1 MNERGG
7 NDNDSVTAITPR
19 NSSPASHSSQN
30 SLRALLANSTSAS
43 LAAESQEVVGAVLEV
58 LSVSLLL
65 LCTRTLHEAKPV
77 CDMLQVLGILAQAD
91 SMGMLP
97 MFDETVWRTLL
108 VACASTGGDVM
119 RKVACVIFD
128 SLTACGI
135 TPDALTYGSY
145 TRALAATKYVHEIS
159 PHGQQIDQFLFL
171 EEIGLAWFQK
181 RSAVIEQVQAD
192 ISIPEPRNHPSKSSG
207 MLSTMFSR
215 KKRTTVNFSRR
226 RASSRIGVGL
236 ETTGASDAAVIT
248 AAQLGLIRPE
258 AVYALLCPPG
268 VFVSATPRYAKS
280 FQPADDIDELS
291 LELSSRVNK
300 LMLDYKS
307 NPPPTWQN
315 NRALSCQG
323 KSSNSPNKP
332 NQSQCVDNRIEEEDA
347 ESVSACDLGL
357 DVNSEALKD
366 LIGPGAS
373 TVSNDSIEAKSS
385 IRDDE
390 SRSSAYMSSA
400 LVAAVSGSSSA
411 ASAVKHYGNILI
423 GGSTAP
429 RRSTGTAPVPVEVLQ
444 NIVKLQSPVP
454 DNLIISD
461 TLGSTPAQSPKFGSA
476 SLSRMSSMTRSVFQN
491 PFQTKEKDKMKDMV
505 ENMFFPLTGTNST
518 NIPQTFSAI
527 CSPQLA
533 PEVPFSNIV
542 NPYADVDEEEETME
556 KKASAVSNRFSDD
569 EADDSDDD
577 LLSRRSSSASIRIK
591 ESNKE
596 KNSRKANSF
605 PQDEKKAAT
614 ESCHSE
620 SSLEGI
626 SRTGSCSLSR
636 TGSCSPSSAMMAAEH
651 SEVFTDV
658 PSNTNSPAR
667 IDADEKDESG
677 VFHSV
682 GPSNPIK
689 SSVKIE
695 PDFEFMRTV
704 TSSTPV
710 VSLDELLFCPADTV
724 SLIGTPYAT
733 ESENLNGTSHVA
745 VVQNN
750 LSLEPVD
757 GAREVEREREME
769 IERERERDR
778 EKGAVSPMSDDRCST
793 PEQASALVDSE
804 SPLEHIQQLQH
815 ESPEIVTPN
824 TQLTPSTVITS
835 KPSTPP
841 TVKRLNVLAMQTD
854 VLSSFSSA
862 FVREGCAVGIHCA
875 TPCPLCAHTLLDE
888 EVRHETNWER
898 IFPNT

>member
-1 MNERGG
+1 MP
-7 NDNDSVTAITPR
+7 PR

-30 SLRALLANSTSAS
+30 SLRALLAASSSAS

-192 ISIPEPRNHPSKSSG
+192 ISIPEPKNHPSKSSG
-207 MLSTMFSR
+207 MISSMFGR
-215 KKRTTVNFSRR
+215 KKRTTVNLSRR

-248 AAQLGLIRPE
+248 AAQLGLVRPQ

-307 NPPPTWQN
+307 NSPPAWQN
-315 NRALSCQG
+315 SRTVSCHG
-323 KSSNSPNKP
+323 TSANSPNKM
-332 NQSQCVDNRIEEEDA
+332 NLSCAEKRIEEEDT
-347 ESVSACDLGL
+347 ESVSACDLGQ
-357 DVNSEALKD
+357 DVNAEALKD

-373 TVSNDSIEAKSS
+373 TVSNDSIEARSS
-385 IRDDE
+385 MRDDSE

-429 RRSTGTAPVPVEVLQ
+429 RRSIGTVPVEVLQ

-454 DNLIISD
+454 DNLIVSD
-461 TLGSTPAQSPKFGSA
+461 TPGSTPAQSPKFGSA

-505 ENMFFPLTGTNST
+505 ENMFYPLTGMNST
-518 NIPQTFSAI
+518 SVPQTFSAI
-527 CSPQLA
+527 SSPQL
-533 PEVPFSNIV
+533 VPKVPISGIV
-542 NPYADVDEEEETME
+542 NPYADVDEEEEETME
-556 KKASAVSNRFSDD
+556 GKASAVSNRFSDD

-577 LLSRRSSSASIRIK
+577 LLSRRSSSTSIRFK
-591 ESNKE
+591 DSNKD
-596 KNSRKANSF
+596 KNSRRANSF
-605 PQDEKKAAT
+605 PQDDKKAAT
-614 ESCHSE
+614 ESSYSG
-620 SSLEGI
+620 SSHGGI
-626 SRTGSCSLSR
+626 SRSGS
-636 TGSCSPSSAMMAAEH
+636 GSPSSAMMAAGL

-658 PSNTNSPAR
+658 PSITNSPAR
-667 IDADEKDESG
+667 NGADEVDGTDVSHNE
-677 VFHSV
+677 
-682 GPSNPIK
+682 GPSNPVR

-695 PDFEFMRTV
+695 PDFEYMGTV
-704 TSSTPV
+704 TSSTPAV
-710 VSLDELLFCPADTV
+710 NLDELLFCPSNTV

-733 ESENLNGTSHVA
+733 ESENLNSTSQVA
-745 VVQNN
+745 IVQESN

-757 GAREVEREREME
+757 GEMGIEREREME
-769 IERERERDR
+769 IASDRDRERERDR
-778 EKGAVSPMSDDRCST
+778 ERGTVSPMSDDRCST
-793 PEQASALVDSE
+793 PEQSTAAIDSE
-804 SPLEHIQQLQH
+804 SPLEHIQQLQCQD
-815 ESPEIVTPN
+815 PEIITPSI
-824 TQLTPSTVITS
+824 LLIPSTVVTS
-835 KPSTPP
+835 MPSTPP

-888 EVRHETNWER
+888 EVRHEMH
-898 IFPNT
+898 